1 MMSKES
7 RDRLIS
13 VAVALLIVLVVWFGK
28 WCASNLESS
37 QSLFCGGMTC
47 KMPNTVQSPDRVQ
60 SPSGAV
66 ASRRHR

>member
-28 WCASNLESS
+28 WCASSLESS

-47 KMPNTVQSPDRVQ
+47 KMPNTVPVFLPNSFACVCLELAR
-60 SPSGAV
+60 
-66 ASRRHR
+66 